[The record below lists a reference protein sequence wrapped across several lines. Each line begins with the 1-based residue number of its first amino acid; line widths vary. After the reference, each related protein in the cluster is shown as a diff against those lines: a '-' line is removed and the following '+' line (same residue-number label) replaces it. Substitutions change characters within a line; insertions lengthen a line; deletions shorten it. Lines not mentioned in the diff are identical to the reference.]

1 MKKIMIGVITAGL
14 LLIGATGVFAATF
27 KSPAEIYAEL
37 KGVPV
42 EEAYAAKATGSSY
55 GQLADE
61 AGVLNEFKAKML
73 ENRKAVIQ
81 ERVANGQLT
90 QEQANLIIKNMET
103 NQANCDGT
111 GMLGR
116 NGVGKMG
123 GMGQGMK
130 GALGAGRGMTGGGCW
145 RIQGT
150 GNTN

>member
-1 MKKIMIGVITAGL
+1 MKKILIGVITAGM
-14 LLIGATGVFAATF
+14 LLIGATGVLAATF

-37 KGVPV
+37 KGGTV
-42 EEAYAAKATGSSY
+42 EEAYAAKATGKSF
-55 GQLADE
+55 GRLADE
-61 AGVLNEFKAKML
+61 AGVLDEFKAKML
-73 ENRKAVIQ
+73 ENRKTVIQ

-90 QEQANLIIKNMET
+90 QEQADFIIKNMET
-103 NQANCDGT
+103 NQANCEGT

-116 NGVGKMG
+116 SGTGKMG

-130 GALGAGRGMTGGGCW
+130 GALGAGRGMAGGGCW